1 MTRSASGSRR
11 WSRWRPAFPAKP
23 TDPPAPVPEL
33 ASTAGGSGPGPGV
46 VELDIAPNDPLLA
59 YFTGG
64 HGTVDLDG
72 LELDSPALAALRAEG
87 TRLAVPLV
95 SQGELIGL
103 LRLGPRRSE
112 QDYSYDDRKLLDDL
126 ATHAAPAIRVAQ
138 LVRQQQVEL
147 RQRER
152 IEQELKVAQLIQ
164 QQFLPRELPDLP
176 GWQVAAHYQPARSVG
191 GDFYDFI
198 ELPGG
203 QAGIVVGDVADKGV
217 PAALVMATTHS
228 VLRAEAPRLVNPAE
242 VLERANELLID
253 EMPPYMFATCLYA
266 VLDPASG
273 RLRFANAGHN
283 LPYLHSQ
290 GEVTD
295 LRATGMPLGLLPG
308 MRYEEREA
316 TLQPGDRL
324 LLHSDGLAEAH
335 APDRQMFGFTRLA
348 KLCAHPGSGE
358 ALIDR
363 LLAELAGFTVPSE
376 AGAERGAVERVAAAV
391 ARLDLL
397 PTARLEQLKTA
408 VAEAV
413 MNAAEHGNRHQAEL
427 PVAVRVTA
435 SVALLEVAVTD
446 QSGDRPIPDAT
457 EPDLDAKVAG
467 RQTPRGWGL
476 FLIRNMVDELRTS
489 GDGAHHT
496 VHLVMHLRGHRAAG
510 EGAEEPM
517 ATNELAVAVRYHA
530 NVAVLDLAGDIDRDA
545 DAPLQRAYDRAV
557 GDGATTVLLNF
568 AGVDYI
574 NSTGIAVIV
583 GLLARARRDRR
594 PISAFGLD
602 EHYRRIFTITRL
614 SDFIGLYPD
623 EDSAVAGRSAAA
635 SNPDVRAAEGASE

>member
-33 ASTAGGSGPGPGV
+33 ASTAGGSGPGHGV

-138 LVRQQQVEL
+138 LVRQQQAEL

-176 GWQVAAHYQPARSVG
+176 GWQVAAYYRPARAVG

-335 APDRQMFGFTRLA
+335 APDRQMFGFPRLA

-363 LLAELAGFTVPSE
+363 LLAELAGFTGPGWEQEDDITLVTLQRLGGTHA
-376 AGAERGAVERVAAAV
+376 AGPRRVHRAERGRGRTGRGRARGGRGGQARPAANRAPGAAQDGCGRGGPERRRARQSAPGRAARRGPCDRLGGTPGGGRHRPERRPADPGRHR
-391 ARLDLL
+391 ARPGRQGRRPADPPRLGPVPDPQHGRRAAHLRRRRA
-397 PTARLEQLKTA
+397 PHGPPRHAPARSQRRRRGSG
-408 VAEAV
+408 
-413 MNAAEHGNRHQAEL
+413 GNRWQPMSWPWRFDTTLTWPSSTSPATS
-427 PVAVRVTA
+427 TA
-435 SVALLEVAVTD
+435 T
-446 QSGDRPIPDAT
+446 P
-457 EPDLDAKVAG
+457 
-467 RQTPRGWGL
+467 TPR
-476 FLIRNMVDELRTS
+476 S
-489 GDGAHHT
+489 S
-496 VHLVMHLRGHRAAG
+496 
-510 EGAEEPM
+510 
-517 ATNELAVAVRYHA
+517 
-530 NVAVLDLAGDIDRDA
+530 
-545 DAPLQRAYDRAV
+545 AP
-557 GDGATTVLLNF
+557 TT
-568 AGVDYI
+568 
-574 NSTGIAVIV
+574 
-583 GLLARARRDRR
+583 
-594 PISAFGLD
+594 
-602 EHYRRIFTITRL
+602 
-614 SDFIGLYPD
+614 
-623 EDSAVAGRSAAA
+623 GRSATAR
-635 SNPDVRAAEGASE
+635 PRCC